1 MNLICAWGEGDFVG
15 IVLFLFDVLLCM
27 AGAGSVLITV
37 HIGKRG
43 LECTLV
49 KALILQTHE

>member
-27 AGAGSVLITV
+27 ASAGSVLIAV

-43 LECTLV
+43 LG
-49 KALILQTHE
+49 AL

>member
-27 AGAGSVLITV
+27 ANSGSVLIAV
-37 HIGKRG
+37 HTGKHG
-43 LECTLV
+43 PGCTLV
-49 KALILQTHE
+49 